1 MFLLIVISENLM
13 YSKYLKDSIVL
24 AIERHILY
32 NLMYVRKSL
41 LWFGVF
47 DVRKL
52 LKDFDFVLMITP
64 ILLAGFGVVMVYSAS
79 MLIAVVQ
86 GLDSSFYL
94 TRQLIWFCLSVAVFL
109 FVSIFPYKNYIRLM
123 PIILI
128 GSIAG
133 LVLVLLFGESANN
146 AVRAISLFGF
156 NLQPAEFVKLAIVIY
171 LAFIY
176 SKKQSRIN
184 NFVHSVLPP
193 LILSGFLIFLIVLQP
208 DIGTASI
215 IVFVVIVISLSAGVK
230 MKYLGFIGGVLAIIL
245 TPIIYFSGFVTPTRI
260 ERFKGAYDP
269 FTDASDSGFQL
280 IQSYVAIGGGDLLGQ
295 GLGQSIQKLGY
306 LYGAHTDFIM
316 AIIAEELGVFGIVIV
331 MGLFITIVVKGVMLA
346 TKCKDGFGSLLA
358 IGITSLISI
367 QAFIN
372 LGSISGILPIT
383 GVPLP
388 FISYGGSS
396 LLTCMIAMGILNNIA
411 KTVNGYENI
420 TN

>member
-41 LWFGVF
+41 LWFGVY
-47 DVRKL
+47 DMRKL
-52 LKDFDFVLMITP
+52 FKDFDFVLMITP

-94 TRQLIWFCLSVAVFL
+94 TRQLIWFCLSVLVFL

-146 AVRAISLFGF
+146 AVRAISFLGF

-184 NFVHSVLPP
+184 FFVCWCKNEILRLYRRSVGDYLNPDNIFFRLCHS
-193 LILSGFLIFLIVLQP
+193 
-208 DIGTASI
+208 
-215 IVFVVIVISLSAGVK
+215 
-230 MKYLGFIGGVLAIIL
+230 
-245 TPIIYFSGFVTPTRI
+245 
-260 ERFKGAYDP
+260 
-269 FTDASDSGFQL
+269 
-280 IQSYVAIGGGDLLGQ
+280 
-295 GLGQSIQKLGY
+295 
-306 LYGAHTDFIM
+306 
-316 AIIAEELGVFGIVIV
+316 
-331 MGLFITIVVKGVMLA
+331 
-346 TKCKDGFGSLLA
+346 
-358 IGITSLISI
+358 
-367 QAFIN
+367 N
-372 LGSISGILPIT
+372 
-383 GVPLP
+383 
-388 FISYGGSS
+388 
-396 LLTCMIAMGILNNIA
+396 
-411 KTVNGYENI
+411 EN
-420 TN
+420 

>member
-1 MFLLIVISENLM
+1 M

-32 NLMYVRKSL
+32 NLMYVMKSL

-94 TRQLIWFCLSVAVFL
+94 TRQLIWFCLSVSVFL

-193 LILSGFLIFLIVLQP
+193 LILS
-208 DIGTASI
+208 DRKS
-215 IVFVVIVISLSAGVK
+215 VV
-230 MKYLGFIGGVLAIIL
+230 
-245 TPIIYFSGFVTPTRI
+245 
-260 ERFKGAYDP
+260 
-269 FTDASDSGFQL
+269 
-280 IQSYVAIGGGDLLGQ
+280 
-295 GLGQSIQKLGY
+295 
-306 LYGAHTDFIM
+306 
-316 AIIAEELGVFGIVIV
+316 
-331 MGLFITIVVKGVMLA
+331 
-346 TKCKDGFGSLLA
+346 
-358 IGITSLISI
+358 
-367 QAFIN
+367 
-372 LGSISGILPIT
+372 
-383 GVPLP
+383 
-388 FISYGGSS
+388 
-396 LLTCMIAMGILNNIA
+396 
-411 KTVNGYENI
+411 
-420 TN
+420 